1 MMHLTDQFLLFHT
14 CLDEINGD
22 PYWADVVIKSALI
35 DMKNAL
41 AAGDME
47 RIERNMER
55 IRAGH
60 KVISTIYATPMMNN
74 HISNLTQTQNG
85 SKQ

>member
-1 MMHLTDQFLLFHT
+1 MHITDRNLLFYN
-14 CLDEINGD
+14 CLDEINND
-22 PYWADVVIKSALI
+22 PYWADAVIKGALI
-35 DMKNAL
+35 DITNAI

-47 RIERNMER
+47 RIERNVER

-74 HISNLTQTQNG
+74 KKTKG
-85 SKQ
+85 